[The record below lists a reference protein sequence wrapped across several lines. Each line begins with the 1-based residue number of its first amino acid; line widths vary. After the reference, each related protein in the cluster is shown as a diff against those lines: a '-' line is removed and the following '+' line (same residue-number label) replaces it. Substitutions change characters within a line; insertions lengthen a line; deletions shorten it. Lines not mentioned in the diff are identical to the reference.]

1 MRIPEADV
9 KSVRLFFLHIFHR
22 TAMFIDGAA
31 AAYKS
36 KNGMVRFTR
45 AISFMTIECSQNVRG
60 ACILL
65 YMTIEC
71 SQNVRGACIL
81 LYGKEIEEK
90 LA

>member
-1 MRIPEADV
+1 MRQLAKARIPEADV

-65 YMTIEC
+65 Y
-71 SQNVRGACIL
+71 
-81 LYGKEIEEK
+81 GKEIEEK

>member
-1 MRIPEADV
+1 
-9 KSVRLFFLHIFHR
+9 
-22 TAMFIDGAA
+22 MFIDGAA

-65 YMTIEC
+65 YDYNQTIM
-71 SQNVRGACIL
+71 NRM
-81 LYGKEIEEK
+81 KEIEEK